1 MAYFLMLLGILLILI
16 TGRNAVGQ
24 LRDREDVFGFGKLLM
39 KLEERLDELENK
51 VSLMEQ
57 SGYPAYKE
65 NLTPALNEK
74 INNLTVSLSK
84 IERKLDNFGEKG
96 EKQDSQRKF
105 EEYVKEAEA
114 DDFQKIRMAY
124 EMGKTIDEIAEEFGR
139 GKGEVELI
147 LNLKR

>member
-1 MAYFLMLLGILLILI
+1 MAYFLMLLGILLIL
-16 TGRNAVGQ
+16 TAGRNAVGQ
-24 LRDREDVFGFGKLLM
+24 LREREDVFGFRESLI
-39 KLEERLDELENK
+39 KLEKRLDELEKK
-51 VSLMEQ
+51 VSSIEK
-57 SGYPAYKE
+57 SGSSAFKE
-65 NLTPALNEK
+65 IHAAALDEK

-96 EKQDSQRKF
+96 EKQDLKRKF

-114 DDFQKIRMAY
+114 DDFQKIRTAY
-124 EMGKTIDEIAEEFGR
+124 EMGRTIDEIAEEFGR